1 MFKNNDEKGNERK
14 KRPIDEL
21 AEETYSWWGRIYV
34 FIRKTRIKSW
44 KAVFAVAFVSGAI
57 VSMVWGISA
66 KVYQSSLAG
75 LNTALIL
82 EAPGE
87 TIRVGDDFEMDA
99 VIDTDGENIVVVKAI
114 IEYDKEVFEL
124 RNIDTSES
132 TFSVG
137 NTCQYNNKA
146 CEIITRDDAGGK
158 AIITLSK
165 PSPGIKT
172 DSGIIATLTFR
183 ALQESSPGL
192 NNFSFNFISAGRYD
206 DSDMILDDGNGTDTL
221 DSVVGATVAVLPPTC
236 TDFTYSDWGACQPNN
251 TQTRT
256 VVSSQPSG
264 CSGGDPE
271 LSRSCTYA
279 APTCTDFTY
288 SDWGACQ
295 PNNTQ
300 TRTVVSSQPSGCSG
314 GDWNLS
320 QSCSYVPEEIICES
334 FNYSE
339 WSVCQKNGVSTRF
352 VLSQSPENCSG
363 GNPKT
368 ERECTPKDEDDED
381 APIVNYKNN
390 PIKIGDEKKKL
401 GESATVY
408 SDSRKISFKGS
419 SENIKGG
426 KVRIYKNGKLE
437 KEIKVGS
444 DSEWKEKIKVKR
456 DDNYEFEVE
465 YLNSRGQQ
473 VAKSKKYKVKV
484 DTESPEFTDLPLL
497 LNKKRG
503 DKIWWKA
510 EDDRKIDRFKIE
522 FLGRVKKTKNYSFN
536 VSASAPSGVH
546 ILKVSAYDKAGNKTT
561 RIVTIRVR

>member
-146 CEIITRDDAGGK
+146 CEMITRDDAGGK
-158 AIITLSK
+158 ASITLSK

-221 DSVVGATVAVLPPTC
+221 DSVVGATVAVLP
-236 TDFTYSDWGACQPNN
+236 
-251 TQTRT
+251 
-256 VVSSQPSG
+256 
-264 CSGGDPE
+264 
-271 LSRSCTYA
+271 
-279 APTCTDFTY
+279 PTCTDFTY

-561 RIVTIRVR
+561 RIVTILVR